1 VPLTSPHF
9 SDKIEDWLRIVQ
21 AGGEALFTDKDVLDL
36 GPSYGIDTYMFAP
49 KCRSYTV
56 VETAPD
62 VLEHL
67 AKLQSVVNFNVVV
80 HNLQRT
86 LPFSDASFDLVMD
99 LGTLDNVLGGVLPY
113 QECMRVLR
121 PGGLFLCAF
130 ANQEVLGTRFSECGD
145 EERRTYHE
153 LVALL
158 TDAGAKDVVG
168 ARVMQARAGLIARK

>member
-1 VPLTSPHF
+1 MPLTSPHF
-9 SDKIEDWLRIVQ
+9 SDKIEDWMRIVA
-21 AGGEALFTDKDVLDL
+21 AGGEELFTGRDALDL

-49 KCRSYTV
+49 KCKSYTV

-67 AKLQSVVNFNVVV
+67 AKLQNVVDFNIVV

-86 LPFSDASFDLVMD
+86 LPFSDASFDLVLD
-99 LGTLDNVLGGVLPY
+99 LGTLDNVMGGIRPY
-113 QECMRVLR
+113 QECIRVLR
-121 PGGLFLCAF
+121 PGGVFVCAF
-130 ANQEVLGTRFSECGD
+130 ANQEVLGARFSDCGD
-145 EERRTYHE
+145 EERFTYHE
-153 LVALL
+153 LVAAL